1 MKPRSLPG
9 YVAFAGVLFFAF
21 AVVASAQSR
30 TNSTG
35 TGGIHQIKGRV
46 YAPDGSTFDTSIE
59 VKLESTSYGT
69 LKVST
74 DDAGSYAFTN
84 LGPGNYTVVV
94 NAGDQFEV
102 TRESVTIDPEI
113 QTTMAAISRTRVFTV
128 PVYLQFKRNTRS
140 DELTG
145 VVQAKWATTPKEAV
159 HHLEKGNSLA
169 ADKQLDKAEAEF
181 RKSLEIA
188 PSFAPARTALGKLL
202 LTEGKIADSVHE
214 LEIAVEGDPHDFDA
228 RFTYGVALMEN
239 KKIDQAQKELD
250 QAAALD
256 KTAVTPRYY
265 LGQIYVQKK
274 DLDSAL
280 KEFEAA
286 RDLTGKRVFPLLH
299 RYLGGIYVLKGRNK
313 EAVAELEVYVAQDP
327 NAKDIDRIKQT
338 IEDLRAKLN

>member
-1 MKPRSLPG
+1 MPNP
-9 YVAFAGVLFFAF
+9 
-21 AVVASAQSR
+21 
-30 TNSTG
+30 
-35 TGGIHQIKGRV
+35 
-46 YAPDGSTFDTSIE
+46 TSS
-59 VKLESTSYGT
+59 K
-69 LKVST
+69 
-74 DDAGSYAFTN
+74 
-84 LGPGNYTVVV
+84 
-94 NAGDQFEV
+94 
-102 TRESVTIDPEI
+102 
-113 QTTMAAISRTRVFTV
+113 
-128 PVYLQFKRNTRS
+128 
-140 DELTG
+140 
-145 VVQAKWATTPKEAV
+145 
-159 HHLEKGNSLA
+159 
-169 ADKQLDKAEAEF
+169 
-181 RKSLEIA
+181 
-188 PSFAPARTALGKLL
+188 
-202 LTEGKIADSVHE
+202 
-214 LEIAVEGDPHDFDA
+214 IAVEGDPHDFDA

-313 EAVAELEVYVAQDP
+313 EAAAELEVYVAQDP